1 MTMKF
6 HQPGE
11 TLRGSGTCGS
21 RDHRTLELGI
31 GVLVKIRAG
40 KARFAQR
47 KGRGQRR
54 GGKKYCLYVCGG
66 RCVGGCGGSDVR

>member
-1 MTMKF
+1 MIMEF

-11 TLRGSGTCGS
+11 TLRDTGACDS

-31 GVLVKIRAG
+31 GVLVKIRAC

-47 KGRGQRR
+47 KGQGQRG
-54 GGKKYCLYVCGG
+54 GGKKCCLYYACGG
-66 RCVGGCGGSDVR
+66 GGVCRWRWRQ